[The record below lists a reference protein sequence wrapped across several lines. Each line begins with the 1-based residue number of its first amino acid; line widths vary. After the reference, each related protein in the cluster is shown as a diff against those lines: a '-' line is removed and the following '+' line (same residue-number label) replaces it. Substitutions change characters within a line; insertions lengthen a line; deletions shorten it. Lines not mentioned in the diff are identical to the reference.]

1 MHAIRLSPGTDFKGY
16 KRSAFTPRARKRG
29 RDQSDPLWLKE
40 LGAQPG
46 VAGVQGDA
54 PAPSADLG

>member
-1 MHAIRLSPGTDFKGY
+1 MRAEHGRARTNNE
-16 KRSAFTPRARKRG
+16 PRAA
-29 RDQSDPLWLKE
+29 WLKQ